1 MIMKTGKWPKITLVM
16 ILLSL
21 CCGFTAASQNTS
33 AYLLPEETLKL
44 LSRSST
50 KPIDELI
57 TTAYPQEE
65 LIEYLGLERPNFC
78 ACSFHLEEAYPPE
91 CVRTFADS
99 ATYCVYKLQEG
110 GLVFVFLD
118 EIDLYV
124 DYVFVVKKCLTRDD
138 FRWIQEGSTLA
149 DVESVDPGAK
159 LTLSIHPDYLYIG
172 GND

>member
-1 MIMKTGKWPKITLVM
+1 MIMKTGKWLKTTLVM

-65 LIEYLGLERPNFC
+65 LIEYLFKNCEDMNDIRELFINLSPYYKN
-78 ACSFHLEEAYPPE
+78 EEN
-91 CVRTFADS
+91 VRN
-99 ATYCVYKLQEG
+99 
-110 GLVFVFLD
+110 
-118 EIDLYV
+118 ID
-124 DYVFVVKKCLTRDD
+124 
-138 FRWIQEGSTLA
+138 
-149 DVESVDPGAK
+149 
-159 LTLSIHPDYLYIG
+159 
-172 GND
+172 